1 MARVRLEEV
10 KVENDWRG
18 EKKTDEEGKGGGGRL
33 CYPLTADVP
42 YKDNEILLNDTRRAR
57 RFRSLSRT
65 SIAGRDIVYRAI
77 V

>member
-18 EKKTDEEGKGGGGRL
+18 EKKTGEEGRGEGEGEGERGGRRL
-33 CYPLTADVP
+33 CYPLAADVP

-57 RFRSLSRT
+57 QWCRRFRSLS
-65 SIAGRDIVYRAI
+65 
-77 V
+77 